1 MARSSS
7 GKSKTADTDVSSVA
21 DDEKLYYR
29 RVVAAVDGRLAPFD
43 IHIMYLL
50 AEVVVSRSGI
60 FGGARRI

>member
-7 GKSKTADTDVSSVA
+7 DKSKTADVDVSRVA
-21 DDEKLYYR
+21 DDNRLYYR
-29 RVVAAVDGRLAPFD
+29 RVVVAADGCLAPFD
-43 IHIMYLL
+43 LHIVYVL